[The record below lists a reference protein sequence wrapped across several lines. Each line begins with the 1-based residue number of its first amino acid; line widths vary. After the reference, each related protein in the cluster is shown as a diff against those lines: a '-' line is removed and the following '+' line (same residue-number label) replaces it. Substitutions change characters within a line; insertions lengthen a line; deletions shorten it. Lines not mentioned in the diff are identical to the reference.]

1 MNNLLNGIA
10 KSRKTASG
18 EVELYYNPA
27 LRNED
32 GQPQRDESGKVLF
45 GPEVILSDDGTLETD
60 YNDETSGTFGYTP
73 EVMNKLKRF
82 CSSFCC

>member
-27 LRNED
+27 LRDED
-32 GQPQRDESGKVLF
+32 GQPQRDESGKVCLA
-45 GPEVILSDDGTLETD
+45 
-60 YNDETSGTFGYTP
+60 
-73 EVMNKLKRF
+73 LK
-82 CSSFCC
+82 